1 MKIVWNYINDNYKFF
16 IFNSVIFV
24 IIALY
29 IMFPSMW
36 RSITILGLIS
46 LTACIILLDFFQLYN
61 FGTKYV
67 PDTNSSKF
75 NVNKKWPPIDNK
87 CPDFFSETNDPNI
100 DCVLKNDQLKN
111 TLNDNTCFNYIEED
125 AIKNKI
131 VTRENEKP
139 ENKSKSQISNDD
151 IEKRADGNYY
161 NVTSNNQY
169 SISSSEILCA
179 KQIWAENCNLSWDGV
194 TNLSH
199 C

>member
-1 MKIVWNYINDNYKFF
+1 MKIVMDYINDNYKFF
-16 IFNSVIFV
+16 IFGSVIV
-24 IIALY
+24 IIIALY

-36 RSITILGLIS
+36 RSITILGLTS
-46 LTACIILLDFFQLYN
+46 VTLCIIFLDFFKLYD

-75 NVNKKWPPIDNK
+75 NVNLKWPPIDNK

-100 DCVLKNDQLKN
+100 DCVLNNNQLKN
-111 TLNDNTCFNYIEED
+111 TLNDNTCFNYVEED

-139 ENKSKSQISNDD
+139 ENKSKTPISNDD

-161 NVTSNNQY
+161 NKSTNNQY

-179 KQIWAENCNLSWDGV
+179 KKMWAENCNLSWDGI
-194 TNLSH
+194 TNLNH